1 MCWSGLTKARIKNQ
15 QMTGMTRS
23 LGIPLWGGTSL
34 LNQKKEDEEIVVT
47 ICTNIGEQLIRLQFG
62 HKQEVGLNR

>member
-1 MCWSGLTKARIKNQ
+1 
-15 QMTGMTRS
+15 MTGMTRS